1 MNYGYRVPRER
12 RSFLGRRPNCVP
24 LAEATRASGCTP
36 RCAECGSAKAC
47 ARWSPGRSN
56 MSGTPVRIPR
66 CGERGGAFRPPA
78 QRELR
83 VGPELPAGSGG
94 QRPECYPRAGARPG
108 RHYLRLRAACGRLS
122 RSARLTFAM
131 AIPGC
136 PHGCASWTFLP
147 TARNSIPASSSGTSS
162 RTRPATRSLQRYAP
176 CERKWATRF
185 AATGRMQN
193 LSSA

>member
-78 QRELR
+78 QREPG
-83 VGPELPAGSGG
+83 VGPEVPARSGR
-94 QRPECYPRAGARPG
+94 QRPGCYPRAGVRPG
-108 RHYLRLRAACGRLS
+108 RHCLRLRLRPSGCLRQAVSL
-122 RSARLTFAM
+122 RSAHLRDGAPRLPARVR
-131 AIPGC
+131 IVD
-136 PHGCASWTFLP
+136 LP
-147 TARNSIPASSSGTSS
+147 PYSPELN
-162 RTRPATRSLQRYAP
+162 P
-176 CERKWATRF
+176 CE
-185 AATGRMQN
+185 Q
-193 LSSA
+193 L